1 MPRKESAMAKTE
13 MIRARV
19 EPELKE
25 EAEAVFDKLGLSPTE
40 AVTLFYRQVA
50 LHRGIPFELRVPNAT
65 TRKAIVD
72 ARRGKGLSRRMTAE
86 EMIKRLG

>member
-1 MPRKESAMAKTE
+1 MAKTE

>member
-1 MPRKESAMAKTE
+1 MAKTE

-72 ARRGKGLSRRMTAE
+72 ARKGKGLSRRMTAE